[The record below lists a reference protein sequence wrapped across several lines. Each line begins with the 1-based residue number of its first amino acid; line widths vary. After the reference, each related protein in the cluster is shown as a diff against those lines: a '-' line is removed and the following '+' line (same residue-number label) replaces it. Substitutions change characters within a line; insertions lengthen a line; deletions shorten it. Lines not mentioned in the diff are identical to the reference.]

1 MKREDAVNQALKA
14 LVAVACVAI
23 IAAAGVYLNDRR
35 AVRAAAAIEA
45 EHAQRIENM
54 MYLARVKAER
64 AAQEAEQAM
73 VVEACRRDLD
83 AFDNQQATLAFVQ
96 RVEASGQPLTGD
108 TMAAEIQS
116 CRELVSD

>member
-1 MKREDAVNQALKA
+1 LKREDAVNQALKA

-45 EHAQRIENM
+45 EHAQRMENM
-54 MYLARVKAER
+54 MYLARVEAER
-64 AAQEAEQAM
+64 AAREAEQAM

-83 AFDNQQATLAFVQ
+83 AFDNHQATLAFVQ

-116 CRELVSD
+116 CRNLVTD

>member
-1 MKREDAVNQALKA
+1 MNQALKA

-35 AVRAAAAIEA
+35 AVRAAAAVEA

-54 MYLARVKAER
+54 MYLARVEAER
-64 AAQEAEQAM
+64 AAREAEQAM

-83 AFDNQQATLAFVQ
+83 AFDSQQATLAFVQ

-116 CRELVSD
+116 CRDLVSD

>member
-1 MKREDAVNQALKA
+1 MNQALKA

-45 EHAQRIENM
+45 EHAQRMENM
-54 MYLARVKAER
+54 MYLARVEAER
-64 AAQEAEQAM
+64 AAREAEQAM
-73 VVEACRRDLD
+73 AVEACRRDLD

-116 CRELVSD
+116 CRDLVTD